1 MIYIACAMYMEAAPF
16 IRRFACKRD
25 DAFRHEQVFVG
36 EEAVVIITGTSP
48 VPAAIA
54 LTETL
59 ALLPPG
65 EADIFANVG
74 LCGCSDTSVDIGTLF
89 LVHSIA
95 DDTTG
100 RRFYPPLLL
109 VHSSADPTRGPR
121 FYPDLLY
128 LHEHC
133 QGALTT
139 YASVVTDNPSD
150 AFLFDTEA
158 AGLYQAALP
167 YFSADRMFYFKI
179 VSDCGSNAS
188 DISPTQV
195 YELLEGNAPVVSE
208 TLLRFASSVPRRY
221 RYSEDEEAVIDYFC
235 RSLRC
240 SVTMEHELRRLIQYY
255 ERERGYA
262 IAHIREFLGEY
273 GLDFETDVLLRSR
286 KEGKDVLDAFRL
298 SCLC

>member
-54 LTETL
+54 LPETL

-100 RRFYPPLLL
+100 R
-109 VHSSADPTRGPR
+109 R

-208 TLLRFASSVPRRY
+208 TLLRFASYVPRRY

-255 ERERGYA
+255 EMERGYA

>member
-100 RRFYPPLLL
+100 RRFYP
-109 VHSSADPTRGPR
+109 
-121 FYPDLLY
+121 DLLY

-167 YFSADRMFYFKI
+167 YFPADQMFYFKI

-208 TLLRFASSVPRRY
+208 TLLRFASYVPRRY

-255 ERERGYA
+255 EMERGYA

>member
-100 RRFYPPLLL
+100 RRFYP
-109 VHSSADPTRGPR
+109 
-121 FYPDLLY
+121 DLLY

-208 TLLRFASSVPRRY
+208 TLLRFASYVPRRY

-255 ERERGYA
+255 EMERGYA

>member
-74 LCGCSDTSVDIGTLF
+74 LCGCSDTSVNIGTLF

-100 RRFYPPLLL
+100 RRFYP
-109 VHSSADPTRGPR
+109 
-121 FYPDLLY
+121 DLLY
-128 LHEHC
+128 LHEHR

-188 DISPTQV
+188 DVSPTQV

-208 TLLRFASSVPRRY
+208 TLLRFASYVPRRY

-255 ERERGYA
+255 EMERGYA

>member
-100 RRFYPPLLL
+100 RRF
-109 VHSSADPTRGPR
+109 
-121 FYPDLLY
+121 FPDLLY
-128 LHEHC
+128 LHEHR

-188 DISPTQV
+188 DVSPTQV
-195 YELLEGNAPVVSE
+195 YELLEGNAPGVSE
-208 TLLRFASSVPRRY
+208 TLLRFASYVPRRY

-255 ERERGYA
+255 EMERGYA
-262 IAHIREFLGEY
+262 IAHIRDFLGEY